1 MNENDWAD
9 LARELIRAVN
19 DNGPNAAEI
28 WSAVGTWVTLLV
40 GAAALYFAKGQ
51 LDEASQAREQTKELE
66 LEKSQPYVVLTM
78 EESVGPEFID
88 LVVRNY
94 GHTVAYDV
102 KIELD
107 PWPKRAEDEQ
117 DVRVPEVIPVMAPG
131 QEWRTHWDFGRER
144 MKSELPDRHVGKV
157 TYLGINKAKLSSD
170 VILDW
175 SIYKSRIWTVK
186 HGMHDLAKA
195 VREIRDTHKMWNEP
209 MNGGMKVVSRD
220 GDAKDEARERSNQ
233 EWREQRAA
241 EEAVSPTTSRRRA
254 KRPEPQ
260 KEAAVSDAL
269 EEKQPEAPS

>member
-1 MNENDWAD
+1 VNENDWAD

-28 WSAVGTWVTLLV
+28 WSAVGTWITLVV
-40 GAAALYFAKGQ
+40 GGVALYFAKGQ
-51 LDEASQAREQTKELE
+51 LNEASRARTQTKELE

-94 GHTVAYDV
+94 GQTMAYDV

-117 DVRVPEVIPVMAPG
+117 DVKVPDVIPVMAPG
-131 QEWRTHWDFGRER
+131 QVWRTHWDFGRER
-144 MKSELPDRHVGKV
+144 IKSELPDRHVGKV
-157 TYLGINKAKLSSD
+157 TYLGINKAELSSD

-195 VREIRDTHKMWNEP
+195 VRDMRDTHKKWSEP
-209 MNGGMKVVSRD
+209 MNGGLKVVARD
-220 GDAKDEARERSNQ
+220 GDVKDEARV
-233 EWREQRAA
+233 REVEEYRRQRAA
-241 EEAVSPTTSRRRA
+241 EEAENPTQVRRRVQQ
-254 KRPEPQ
+254 E
-260 KEAAVSDAL
+260 
-269 EEKQPEAPS
+269 QPEEQQ